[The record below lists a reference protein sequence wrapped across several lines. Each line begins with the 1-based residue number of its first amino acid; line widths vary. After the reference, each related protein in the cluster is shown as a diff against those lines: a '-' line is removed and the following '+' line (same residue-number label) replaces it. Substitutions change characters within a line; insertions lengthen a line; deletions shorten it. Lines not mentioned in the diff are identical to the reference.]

1 MPRGV
6 ARVTGRLA
14 APGRFVV
21 AWWVTGG
28 LGALDFSA
36 AGESDCTHPGESL
49 TRVIVWAKGDCYA
62 ITGTKKVVKTIKMVF
77 FRETALPHKNSRV
90 PSRNT
95 DTVRYI
101 LVGKAN
107 GRHTE

>member
-49 TRVIVWAKGDCYA
+49 TRVIVWAKGDCYV
-62 ITGTKKVVKTIKMVF
+62 ITVKNKMLKATKH
-77 FRETALPHKNSRV
+77 A
-90 PSRNT
+90 
-95 DTVRYI
+95 
-101 LVGKAN
+101 
-107 GRHTE
+107 

>member
-49 TRVIVWAKGDCYA
+49 TRVIVWAKGDCYVITAYWNHFWNPLA
-62 ITGTKKVVKTIKMVF
+62 IPFLNQQERIRVV
-77 FRETALPHKNSRV
+77 
-90 PSRNT
+90 
-95 DTVRYI
+95 
-101 LVGKAN
+101 
-107 GRHTE
+107 

>member
-49 TRVIVWAKGDCYA
+49 TRVIVWAKGDCYVIA
-62 ITGTKKVVKTIKMVF
+62 D
-77 FRETALPHKNSRV
+77 ALHSEATLQLHCNC
-90 PSRNT
+90 
-95 DTVRYI
+95 DTLHALRTVI
-101 LVGKAN
+101 AL
-107 GRHTE
+107 